1 MLKPYKG
8 VYPKVAETAFIEDSA
23 QVIGDVTVGEHS
35 SVWFQAVVRGDI
47 MPIRIG
53 NYSNV
58 QDGCILHVVKD
69 RFPTVIEDW
78 VTLGHGV
85 IAHGCTIRSHC
96 LIGMRA
102 TLLDDAEIG
111 EGSII
116 AAAALVSPGTKVP
129 PRSLV
134 MGIPGRVVKTLTEA
148 DVARIDQYARNYLE
162 YKEAYRAEL

>member
-1 MLKPYKG
+1 MLRPYKG
-8 VYPKVAETAFIEDSA
+8 VYPRVASTAYIEESA
-23 QVIGDVTVGEHS
+23 QVIGDVTVGEHAS
-35 SVWFQAVVRGDI
+35 IWFQAVVRGDI

-69 RFPTVIEDW
+69 RFPAVIEDW

-102 TLLDDAEIG
+102 TLLDDVEIG

-116 AAAALVSPGTKVP
+116 AAAALISPGTKIP
-129 PRSLV
+129 PHSLV
-134 MGIPGRVVKTLTEA
+134 MGIPGR
-148 DVARIDQYARNYLE
+148 
-162 YKEAYRAEL
+162 

>member
-1 MLKPYKG
+1 MLRSYQGK
-8 VYPKVAETAFIEDSA
+8 YPQVAETAYIEESA
-23 QVIGDVTVGEHS
+23 QIIGDVTVGEHA

-69 RFPTVIEDW
+69 KYPTLIEEW

-102 TLLDDAEIG
+102 TLLDDVEIG
-111 EGSII
+111 EGSIV
-116 AAAALVSPGTKVP
+116 AAAALVTAGTKVP

-134 MGIPGRVVKTLTEA
+134 MGIPAKVVKTLTDA
-148 DVARIDQYARNYLE
+148 DRTRIDQYAKNYLE
-162 YKEAYRAEL
+162 YKEEY

>member
-8 VYPKVAETAFIEDSA
+8 VYPRVASTAYIEESA
-23 QVIGDVTVGEHS
+23 QVIGDVTVGEHAS
-35 SVWFQAVVRGDI
+35 IWFQAVVRGDV

-69 RFPTVIEDW
+69 KFPTVIEEW

-85 IAHGCTIRSHC
+85 IAHGCIIRSHC

-102 TLLDDAEIG
+102 TLLDDVEIG
-111 EGSII
+111 EGSIV
-116 AAAALVSPGTKVP
+116 AAAALVTTGTKVP

-134 MGIPGRVVKTLTEA
+134 MGIPARVVKTLTDA

-162 YKEAYRAEL
+162 YKEEYRKNP